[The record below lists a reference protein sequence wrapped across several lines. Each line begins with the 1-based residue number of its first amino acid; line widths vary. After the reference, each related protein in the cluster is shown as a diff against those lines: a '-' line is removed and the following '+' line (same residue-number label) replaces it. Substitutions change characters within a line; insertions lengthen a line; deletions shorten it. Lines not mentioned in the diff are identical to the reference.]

1 MQQTKY
7 FSLLNFHFLIMAVFF
22 AGGLIVAIYS
32 HAETDVQLNNKQ
44 GKEVTPL
51 MPELSCAKNARRI
64 KKLDNKLK
72 RRKFIKQCQAERA
85 VIKEAEKLAKEWE
98 KEKKQEAAE
107 KDFQDFLKK
116 GKKRAEKIIDE
127 DMGEDKEDK

>member
-1 MQQTKY
+1 MLQTKY
-7 FSLLNFHFLIMAVFF
+7 FSFLNFHFLILAVFF
-22 AGGLIVAIYS
+22 VGLWVVS
-32 HAETDVQLNNKQ
+32 HHSRADTDVQLNNKQ
-44 GKEVTPL
+44 GKAVTPL

-98 KEKKQEAAE
+98 KEKKQEAEE
-107 KDFQDFLKK
+107 KDFQEFLKK

-127 DMGEDKEDK
+127 DVGEDKEGE